1 MNLYF
6 SVDKSTWSW
15 TCFNLIKNDHV
26 VAGRFQVNWLIKLS
40 PNELNSWYWFLES
53 GRFLLCLS
61 VYIWGL
67 CVFFFFYFV
76 FNTRECTYRKECS
89 TLSLT
94 GAFGEDKGTA
104 FLSIK
109 HICNA
114 PQVVLLY
121 FGLFKIGRNKIWAA
135 SVLKLHS
142 LSHLTG
148 NLILC
153 NVF

>member
-1 MNLYF
+1 MY
-6 SVDKSTWSW
+6 
-15 TCFNLIKNDHV
+15 
-26 VAGRFQVNWLIKLS
+26 
-40 PNELNSWYWFLES
+40 
-53 GRFLLCLS
+53 
-61 VYIWGL
+61 
-67 CVFFFFYFV
+67 FFYIF

-121 FGLFKIGRNKIWAA
+121 FGLFKIGRNKI
-135 SVLKLHS
+135 
-142 LSHLTG
+142 
-148 NLILC
+148 
-153 NVF
+153 